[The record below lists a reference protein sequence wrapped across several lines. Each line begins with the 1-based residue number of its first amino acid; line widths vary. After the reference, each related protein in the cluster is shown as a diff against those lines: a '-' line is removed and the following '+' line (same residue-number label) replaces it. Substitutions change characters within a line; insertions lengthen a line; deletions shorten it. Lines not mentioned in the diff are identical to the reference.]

1 MSRLKPVEVSTN
13 AFRFCRLTVALIFWI
28 ALLTQ
33 SKELIILNF
42 VIMALSALLKVR
54 HAPLVLLW
62 ALTIDKIHPSKTEV
76 VDENGMVF
84 AHGLGATLALIALAI
99 LYAGFTI
106 PGWTFVFFLCL
117 LKTSSAFGYCGGLKL
132 YMCMNSGSC
141 CRVGKAVKKITH
153 V

>member
-1 MSRLKPVEVSTN
+1 MSRLKPVQVSAN

-28 ALLTQ
+28 AFFLH
-33 SKELIILNF
+33 SKELILVNL
-42 VIMALSALLKVR
+42 VIMLLSALLRIK

-62 ALTIDKIHPSKTEV
+62 NLTIDKIHPSKMEV

-84 AHGLGATLALIALAI
+84 AHGLGATLSLIALAI
-99 LYAGFTI
+99 LYAGFTQV
-106 PGWTFVFFLCL
+106 GWVFVFFLCL

-132 YMCMNSGSC
+132 YMCLNSGSC
-141 CRVGKAVKKITH
+141 CRVGKIVKKVTH

>member
-1 MSRLKPVEVSTN
+1 MSRLKPVQVSSN
-13 AFRFCRLTVALIFWI
+13 AFRFCRLSVALIFWI
-28 ALLTQ
+28 AFFLH

-42 VIMALSALLKVR
+42 VIMLFSAILKIN
-54 HAPLVLLW
+54 HAPLVVLW
-62 ALTIDKIHPSKTEV
+62 TQTIDKIRPSKTEV

-84 AHGLGATLALIALAI
+84 AHGLGATLSLIALII
-99 LYAGFTI
+99 LYSGFTTA
-106 PGWTFVFFLCL
+106 GWIFVFFLCL

-141 CRVGKAVKKITH
+141 CRVGKVVKKITH